1 MNIGI
6 VDYLN
11 AWPYRKSLEFLR
23 DAKMP
28 AFESLKIFP
37 DIPSKLASR
46 LLEGKLDLA
55 LISSIEYWRHREQLQ
70 FLPTFCIAA
79 HAEVQSIRL
88 ITSKDNAERSFEEA
102 LALIDTIYCDIAT
115 RSSQAMLLYLYTTLG
130 LKLPRIQIID
140 PVQYMPESRGLTDY
154 EGFLTIG
161 DIALNKR
168 YEPSFDL
175 GSEYNTITERS
186 FVYALWCFP
195 STTNESKR
203 QALNALLRLALE
215 RSDSDSEIFTTAAE
229 KYPYPVEFIQFYLQE
244 LIVYELNDDL
254 IHDMNVFFEN
264 APEPPVELPFGS

>member
-102 LALIDTIYCDIAT
+102 LALIDTIYCDIFLRPAVP
-115 RSSQAMLLYLYTTLG
+115 RQCCYICIPLLDLNFREF
-130 LKLPRIQIID
+130 KL
-140 PVQYMPESRGLTDY
+140 LTQCS
-154 EGFLTIG
+154 IC
-161 DIALNKR
+161 LNHA
-168 YEPSFDL
+168 D
-175 GSEYNTITERS
+175 
-186 FVYALWCFP
+186 
-195 STTNESKR
+195 
-203 QALNALLRLALE
+203 
-215 RSDSDSEIFTTAAE
+215 
-229 KYPYPVEFIQFYLQE
+229 
-244 LIVYELNDDL
+244 
-254 IHDMNVFFEN
+254 
-264 APEPPVELPFGS
+264 